1 MDTSH
6 LLYASDLTDREW
18 ALLEPLLPPESPVG
32 RPRLHSLRIILN
44 AIFHALR
51 AVVTPANI
59 MDRDGVKLVLRAGV
73 RTQFPRLRHVWLDAA
88 YNGKGK
94 GKDWIEQTLGWG
106 AQIVSHPPRYKK
118 VWVPNDIPP
127 DQIDWSKYLPPPGF
141 RVLPRRWVVERTF
154 AWQGQ
159 QRRLS
164 KDYERLCATS
174 EALIYVTMIRL
185 MLRRLAR
192 F

>member
-1 MDTSH
+1 VTAAPVQPGERVAILALNSH
-6 LLYASDLTDREW
+6 QYLEVYMAVPASGRVVVPLNTRHAEPELRYALEDSGTRVLITDRDPGAFVEKKRIDV
-18 ALLEPLLPPESPVG
+18 LEAHGPD
-32 RPRLHSLRIILN
+32 
-44 AIFHALR
+44 
-51 AVVTPANI
+51 PATLEDLEKSTT
-59 MDRDGVKLVLRAGV
+59 MLAK
-73 RTQFPRLRHVWLDAA
+73 
-88 YNGKGK
+88 
-94 GKDWIEQTLGWG
+94 TLGWT
-106 AQIVSHPPRYKK
+106 AQIVAHPPRYKK
-118 VWVPNDIPP
+118 VWVPKDIPP
-127 DQIDWSKYLPPPGF
+127 DQIDWSTYLPPPGF

-185 MLRRLAR
+185 MVRRLAR